1 MERILVF
8 CLMVWSTLL
17 SAQSSGRIDTAALKK
32 NIEKNL
38 KLLDPNGNV
47 RAHYAFT
54 RNGIQIN
61 TSVAHVSNGWA
72 PEYTVN
78 WDEIEQFRMLIRYFP
93 RAEAMRIMQEKG
105 SKPFS
110 PEVRKKIRDYDLEN
124 MTDFSFNESRPLAG
138 LTIVIDPGHIA
149 NDLALGKTE
158 QKYIE
163 ITPGDSSQKIELVEG
178 QLTWH
183 TAIMLKAR
191 LEKAGATVFLTRSGP
206 GMTAFGKTFAQWRE
220 QDFQRTLDSLV
231 KVKGKNEPGLK
242 LVLGGKTDDRSVF
255 RYVFRD
261 AELRKRSELINTWK
275 PDYTVII
282 HFNVDET
289 NVDWK
294 KTSDKNFCM
303 AFVPGGFAA
312 GELNDAER
320 RFDFLRLMLTKELDR
335 SLALSANTTAQF
347 QEKLDVPLAK
357 KTDASYLATD
367 CVFTG
372 KPGVYSRNI
381 ALTRLVQ
388 GTFVYGETLYQDN
401 KAECYRL
408 MKKNWQDP
416 VSDLMTSERLG
427 QVAEAYYQGILK
439 TVTGK

>member
-17 SAQSSGRIDTAALKK
+17 SAQSSGRIDTVAYKK
-32 NIEKNL
+32 SIEKNL
-38 KLLDPNGNV
+38 RLLDPNGKV
-47 RAHYAFT
+47 RVHYAFT
-54 RNGIQIN
+54 RTGIQIN
-61 TSVAHVSNGWA
+61 TSVAHVSNGWS

-78 WDEIEQFRMLIRYFP
+78 WDEIELFRLLIRNFS

-105 SKPFS
+105 SKPFT
-110 PEVRKKIRDYDLEN
+110 PELRNKIGNSDIVQDMAYDP
-124 MTDFSFNESRPLAG
+124 SRPLSG
-138 LTIVIDPGHIA
+138 RTIVIDPGHIA

-163 ITPGDSSQKIELVEG
+163 ITPADSAPKIELVEG

-183 TAIMLKAR
+183 TAMMLKAR

-220 QDFQRTLDSLV
+220 QDFKRTLDSLV
-231 KVKGKNEPGLK
+231 KVKGKNDPGLK
-242 LVLGGKTDDRSVF
+242 LVLSGKTDDRSVF

-320 RFDFLRLMLTKELDR
+320 RFDFLRLMLTNELDQ

-347 QEKLDVPLAK
+347 QEKLGVPLAR
-357 KTDASYLATD
+357 KTDASYLASD

-427 QVAEAYYQGILK
+427 QVADAYYQGILK

>member
-8 CLMVWSTLL
+8 CLIVWSTLL
-17 SAQSSGRIDTAALKK
+17 GAQPAGKVDTAALKK
-32 NIEKNL
+32 HIEKNL
-38 KLLDPNGNV
+38 KLLDPKGKV

-54 RNGIQIN
+54 KAGVQIN

-78 WDEIEQFRMLIRYFP
+78 WDEIELFRKLVNDFP

-105 SKPFS
+105 SKPFTS
-110 PEVRKKIRDYDLEN
+110 GVRNKISSLDKVYD
-124 MTDFSFNESRPLAG
+124 MSVDSSRPLTG
-138 LTIVIDPGHIA
+138 NTIVIDPGHIA

-163 ITPGDSSQKIELVEG
+163 ITPADSSPKIELVEG

-183 TAIMLKAR
+183 TAMMLKAR

-220 QDFQRTLDSLV
+220 QDFKRTLDSLV
-231 KVKGKNEPGLK
+231 KVKGKNDPGLK

-294 KTSDKNFCM
+294 KTSEKNFCM

-320 RFDFLRLMLTKELDR
+320 RFDFLRLMLTNELDQ
-335 SLALSANTTAQF
+335 SIALSAATTKQF
-347 QEKLDVPLAK
+347 SEKLDVPLAK
-357 KTDASYLATD
+357 KTDASYLAND
-367 CVFTG
+367 CVYTG
-372 KPGVYSRNI
+372 NPGVYSRNI

-401 KAECYRL
+401 KEECYRL
-408 MKKNWQDP
+408 MKKNWRDP
-416 VSDLMTSERLG
+416 YSDLQTSERLG
-427 QVAEAYYQGILK
+427 QVADAYYQGILK
-439 TVTGK
+439 MVTGK

>member
-8 CLMVWSTLL
+8 CLIVWSSLL
-17 SAQSSGRIDTAALKK
+17 GAQPAGKLDTAALKK
-32 NIEKNL
+32 HIEKNL
-38 KLLDPNGNV
+38 KLLDPNGKV
-47 RAHYAFT
+47 HVHYAFT
-54 RNGIQIN
+54 KAGVQIN

-78 WDEIEQFRMLIRYFP
+78 WDEIELFRMLIRNFP
-93 RAEAMRIMQEKG
+93 RTEAMRIMLEKG
-105 SKPFS
+105 SKPFT
-110 PEVRKKIRDYDLEN
+110 PEVRIKISSFDMVYDMSN
-124 MTDFSFNESRPLAG
+124 DASRPLTG
-138 LTIVIDPGHIA
+138 RTIVIDPGHIA

-158 QKYIE
+158 QKFIE
-163 ITPGDSSQKIELVEG
+163 INPGDSTQKIELVEG

-183 TAIMLKAR
+183 TAILLKAR

-206 GMTAFGKTFAQWRE
+206 GMTAFGKTFAQWKE
-220 QDFQRTLDSLV
+220 QDFKRTLDSLV

-261 AELRKRSELINTWK
+261 AELRKRSELINVWK

-303 AFVPGGFAA
+303 AFVPGGFST
-312 GELNDAER
+312 GDLGDAER
-320 RFDFLRLMLTKELDR
+320 RFDFLRLMLTNELDQ

-347 QEKLDVPLAK
+347 EEKLDVPLAK
-357 KTDASYLATD
+357 KTDATYLAND

-372 KPGVYSRNI
+372 NPGVYSRNI

-388 GTFVYGETLYQDN
+388 GPFVYGETLYQDN
-401 KAECYRL
+401 RKESYRL
-408 MKKNWQDP
+408 MQKNWRDP
-416 VSDLMTSERLG
+416 YCDLMTSERLG
-427 QVAEAYYQGILK
+427 QVADAYYQGILK
-439 TVTGK
+439 TATGK

>member
-8 CLMVWSTLL
+8 CLIVWSTLL
-17 SAQSSGRIDTAALKK
+17 NAQTVNRIDSAELKRIK
-32 NIEKNL
+32 KKLE
-38 KLLDPNGNV
+38 LLDPKGNV
-47 RAHYAFT
+47 RAHYSFT
-54 RNGIQIN
+54 NTGVQIN

-72 PEYTVN
+72 PEYSVN
-78 WDEIEQFRMLIRYFP
+78 WNEIELFRTLIRNFS

-105 SKPFS
+105 SKPFT
-110 PEVRKKIRDYDLEN
+110 PEVRSRIENSNVLTDMSYD
-124 MTDFSFNESRPLAG
+124 SSSPLAG
-138 LTIVIDPGHIA
+138 RTIVIDPGHIA

-158 QKYIE
+158 QKFIE
-163 ITPGDSSQKIELVEG
+163 ITPADSARKIELVEG

-183 TAIMLKAR
+183 TALLLKAR

-220 QDFQRTLDSLV
+220 QDFKRTLDSLV
-231 KVKGKNEPGLK
+231 KVKGKNDPGLK
-242 LVLGGKTDDRSVF
+242 LVLAGKTDDRSVF

-261 AELRKRSELINTWK
+261 AELRKRSEIINAVK

-303 AFVPGGFAA
+303 AFVPGGFST

-320 RFDFLRLMLTKELDR
+320 RFDFLRLMLTNELDQ
-335 SLALSANTTAQF
+335 SIALSAATSAQF
-347 QEKLDVPLAK
+347 SEKLNVPLAK
-357 KTDASYLATD
+357 KTDATYLAND
-367 CVFTG
+367 CVYTG

-401 KAECYRL
+401 KEECYRL
-408 MKKNWQDP
+408 MQKNWRDP
-416 VSDLMTSERLG
+416 YCDLMTSERLG
-427 QVAEAYYQGILK
+427 QVADAYYQGILK
-439 TVTGK
+439 MATGK

>member
-1 MERILVF
+1 MA
-8 CLMVWSTLL
+8 WSTLL
-17 SAQSSGRIDTAALKK
+17 GAQTAGKVDTAALKK
-32 NIEKNL
+32 HIEKNL
-38 KLLDPNGNV
+38 KLLDPNGKV
-47 RAHYAFT
+47 HVHYAFT
-54 RNGIQIN
+54 KAGVQIN

-78 WDEIEQFRMLIRYFP
+78 WDEIELFRKLVNDFS

-105 SKPFS
+105 SKPFTT
-110 PEVRKKIRDYDLEN
+110 EVRNKISNFDKVYD
-124 MTDFSFNESRPLAG
+124 MSVDASRPLTG
-138 LTIVIDPGHIA
+138 HTIVIDPGHIA

-163 ITPGDSSQKIELVEG
+163 ITPADSSPKIELVEG

-183 TAIMLKAR
+183 TAMMLKAR

-220 QDFQRTLDSLV
+220 QDFKRTLDSLV
-231 KVKGKNEPGLK
+231 KVKGKNDPGLK

-261 AELRKRSELINTWK
+261 AELRKRSELINAWK

-320 RFDFLRLMLTKELDR
+320 RFDFLRLMLTNELDA
-335 SLALSANTTAQF
+335 SIALSAATTAQF
-347 QEKLDVPLAK
+347 TEKLNVPLAK

-367 CVFTG
+367 CVYTG
-372 KPGVYSRNI
+372 RPGVYSRNI

-401 KAECYRL
+401 KEECYRL
-408 MKKNWQDP
+408 MKKNWRDP
-416 VSDLMTSERLG
+416 YSDLQTSERLG
-427 QVAEAYYQGILK
+427 QVADAYYQGILK
-439 TVTGK
+439 MVTGK